1 MYINS
6 PKEALALIKAVDKGL
21 PKKLESTIVVCP
33 PTPLL
38 AYLKDN
44 YGGKRI
50 AVGAQDISTF
60 PDSAHTGYTSAPL
73 VAASGATYTIIG
85 HAERRVSLDAGG
97 AGESDELIAH
107 KVRTALDTN
116 LTPILCVGESERG
129 GDGRHFGVIEA
140 MVGAGLKRV
149 TPTEIGKVVIAYE
162 PVWAIG
168 APSAPEPRV
177 VAEALLYIRK
187 TLATL
192 YGRER
197 ALKVKIL
204 YGGAVDSTSAHD
216 LLHKGAAGG
225 FLVGRASVNAAEFIG
240 IVRACQ

>member
-1 MYINS
+1 MYISS
-6 PKEALALIKAVDKGL
+6 PKEGLALIKAIDKGL
-21 PKKLESTIVVCP
+21 PKKLESMIVACP
-33 PTPLL
+33 PAPLL

-50 AVGAQDISTF
+50 AIGAQDISAF
-60 PDSAHTGYTSAPL
+60 PDSAHTGYTSALL
-73 VAASGATYTIIG
+73 VAASGATYSIIG
-85 HAERRVSLDAGG
+85 HAERRVPVDAGG
-97 AGESDELIAH
+97 AGESGELIAH
-107 KVRTALDTN
+107 KVRTALDAN

-129 GDGRHFGVIEA
+129 GDGRHFGAIEQ

-149 TPTEIGKVVIAYE
+149 SPNEIGKVVVAYE

-168 APSAPEPRV
+168 AAQAPEPRV

-204 YGGAVDSTSAHD
+204 YGGAVDSASAHD
-216 LLHKGAAGG
+216 LLRKGAAGG
-225 FLVGRASVNAAEFIG
+225 FLVGRASVNPAEFIG